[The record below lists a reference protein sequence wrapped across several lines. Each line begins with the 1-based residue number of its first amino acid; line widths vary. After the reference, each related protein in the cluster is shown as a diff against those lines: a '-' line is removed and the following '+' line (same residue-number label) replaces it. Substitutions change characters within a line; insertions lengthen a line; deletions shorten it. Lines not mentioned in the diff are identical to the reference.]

1 MEEYLNQISGYF
13 SQVPMWPLVL
23 LFLVLTFAR
32 IYELFNRKSRVNA
45 VKDFHASIDS
55 VLVGLYPEPT
65 NWPKNIDVYLSAR
78 LDVMEE
84 LVVGFKSNIRQQ
96 DLSAYNKDWEN
107 YQRFCQEISDDQ
119 CTVVPSDSDHAPDPK
134 KIFYTL
140 VSNILRH
147 AR

>member
-65 NWPKNIDVYLSAR
+65 NWPKNIDMYLSAR

-84 LVVGFKSNIRQQ
+84 LVLGFKSNIRQQ

-107 YQRFCQEISDDQ
+107 YQRFCQEIRDDQ
-119 CTVVPSDSDHAPDPK
+119 CTVVPSDSDHVPDSK

>member
-119 CTVVPSDSDHAPDPK
+119 CTAVSSNSDHVPDPK

>member
-1 MEEYLNQISGYF
+1 MEEYLSQISGYF

-119 CTVVPSDSDHAPDPK
+119 CTAVSSNSDHVPDPK

>member
-107 YQRFCQEISDDQ
+107 YQRFCQEIRDDQ
-119 CTVVPSDSDHAPDPK
+119 CTVVPSDSDHVPDSK

>member
-107 YQRFCQEISDDQ
+107 YQRFCQEIRDDQ
-119 CTVVPSDSDHAPDPK
+119 CTAVSSNSDHVPDSK

>member
-65 NWPKNIDVYLSAR
+65 HWPKNIDVYLSAR

-119 CTVVPSDSDHAPDPK
+119 CTAVSSNSDHVPDPK

>member
-1 MEEYLNQISGYF
+1 MEEYLSQISGYF

-107 YQRFCQEISDDQ
+107 YQRFCQEIRDDQ
-119 CTVVPSDSDHAPDPK
+119 CTVVPSDSDHVPDSK